1 MAHKVSMDDIAR
13 KVGLSKNTVS
23 LALRGMPGISTDTRG
38 LIVRTAHEMGYRYK
52 QSGADKRP
60 ASRNLCIIVPTTAHD
75 KQGFFAHIQL
85 GIEQEAKK
93 QHFNTIFHSYEENS
107 GVFELPLCVRDGLA
121 SGIISVGR
129 VSEGTVSVI
138 SRSGIPFVM
147 ADHYL
152 ERVPG
157 DSILTDNTQGGD
169 CATEYLI
176 AKGHRDIGY
185 IGDIHASMSF
195 RDRYLGYLNAMARHG
210 LPSNARH
217 CITHAGLDELIR
229 EDQAIAVA
237 EIEKL
242 DGLPTA
248 FFCAN
253 DAVAISLCRALSQMG
268 VQVPGTVS
276 VMGFDDTDVSRLVT
290 PELSTMRVHKE
301 LLGRKAFLR
310 LMAKIHDRKS
320 VPERLLI
327 TAELVDR
334 KSVLELQGR

>member
-1 MAHKVSMDDIAR
+1 MSAPHR
-13 KVGLSKNTVS
+13 KWGN
-23 LALRGMPGISTDTRG
+23 
-38 LIVRTAHEMGYRYK
+38 RYK
-52 QSGADKRP
+52 QTGVDKRP
-60 ASRNLCIIVPTTAHD
+60 ASRNLCIVVPTIAHD

-107 GVFELPLCVRDGLA
+107 GAFELPLCVKDGLA

-129 VSEGTVSVI
+129 VSERTVSVI
-138 SRSGIPFVM
+138 AKSGIPFVM

-152 ERVPG
+152 EKIPG
-157 DSILTDNTQGGD
+157 DSVLTDNIQGGD

-176 AKGHRDIGY
+176 RKGHRDIGF
-185 IGDIHASMSF
+185 IGDLGATLSF

-210 LPSNARH
+210 LTVNERH
-217 CITHAGLDELIR
+217 CITHAGLDDLIR

-253 DAVAISLCRALSQMG
+253 DAVAISLYRALSQMR
-268 VQVPGTVS
+268 VSVPGTVS
-276 VMGFDDTDVSRLVT
+276 VMGFDDTDVSGLVT

-310 LMAKIHDRKS
+310 LMAKIHDRRS
-320 VPERLLI
+320 IPERLLI
-327 TAELVDR
+327 TAELVER
-334 KSVLELQGR
+334 NSVLTCNCSNNP